1 MSKIPLRTYIH
12 KIENMLESGKIT
24 AAIAH
29 CYQILSSYPRY
40 TETYRL
46 LGKAFL
52 DNKQNDEAELVF
64 NQLLCVFPD
73 DFISHIG
80 LSFLFEEKHD
90 YILAVDHMERA
101 FEIQPSNPSLQ
112 DELKRLYKIRDG
124 IEPTRVRLTRGALI
138 KMYAR
143 SKLYQQALAEI
154 NIALHEHPNRLDL
167 LIELAEMQF
176 DVNLRVEAI
185 ETCINIVSKFPYC
198 FEANNILSK
207 ALTESSEADD
217 EKIYLQR
224 LIDLDPYIRFTSK
237 DKPDVFSIP
246 DIAITLDENESIN
259 IENPIDWKTFLLDC
273 WKPTLKWNLN
283 NTEETIINWDEI
295 IENNFD
301 NDSNITN
308 QSIDHS
314 ENLIVQEEEKPT
326 QFLPKNNGLYNLQN
340 VIPSEENIDQGSM
353 ESEELNN
360 IEAHENQNIP
370 EWLIEEDLKECKLEN
385 MDSSRISP
393 MEINTDENESGLID
407 QDSPIIDSSKP
418 IPDRPPSTWIQEE
431 TIIEQKDSGQEI
443 QEIMTNDNSEIGSQ
457 YFDVVLK
464 NAHDALL
471 SDYPQKAIYSYNL
484 LLINYIKNDR
494 LKTQLENEIIDF
506 PQFGELWLILGDV
519 YKNNGDVEK
528 ALELYQIAENK
539 FSSGANEQT
548 K

>member
-24 AAIAH
+24 EAIAH
-29 CYQILSSYPRY
+29 CYQILSSYPKY

-167 LIELAEMQF
+167 LTELAEMQF

-301 NDSNITN
+301 NNSNVTN

-314 ENLIVQEEEKPT
+314 ENFIVQEEEKPT
-326 QFLPKNNGLYNLQN
+326 EFLPKSNGLYDLQN
-340 VIPSEENIDQGSM
+340 VTPSEENIDPGSM
-353 ESEELNN
+353 ELEESNN

-370 EWLIEEDLKECKLEN
+370 EWLIEEDLKESKLEN

-418 IPDRPPSTWIQEE
+418 TPDGPPSTWIQEE
-431 TIIEQKDSGQEI
+431 TNIEQKDSGQEI
-443 QEIMTNDNSEIGSQ
+443 QEIMANDNSEIGSQ

-471 SDYPQKAIYSYNL
+471 SDYPQKAIDSYNL
-484 LLINYIKNDR
+484 LLLNYIKNDR